1 MKLPAA
7 IIAVA
12 TALPIAALAQHV
24 VSEATLSTDAALEAA
39 RAALAKCRADGQKV
53 TVAVVDHAGRQKVLL
68 RDDGAAPH
76 SMEHAFRKAY
86 TALTYKMPSADYGKR
101 AGEAKGIAI
110 GPQLLPNITTAAGAV
125 PIKIGSAL
133 VGAIGVSGTP
143 GSAGGGEHDAT
154 CAEAGAARAA
164 KE

>member
-7 IIAVA
+7 IIAV
-12 TALPIAALAQHV
+12 ALPIAALAQHV
-24 VSEATLSTDAALEAA
+24 VNEATLSTDAALEAA

-53 TVAVVDHAGRQKVLL
+53 SVTVVDHAGRPKAML

-76 SMEHAFRKAY
+76 TTEHSMRKAY
-86 TALTYKMPSADYGKR
+86 TALSYKMPSADYGKR
-101 AGEAKGIAI
+101 AGEAKGVAI
-110 GPQLLPNITTAAGAV
+110 GPQLLPNITTAAGGV
-125 PIKIGSAL
+125 PIRIGAAL

-164 KE
+164 KD